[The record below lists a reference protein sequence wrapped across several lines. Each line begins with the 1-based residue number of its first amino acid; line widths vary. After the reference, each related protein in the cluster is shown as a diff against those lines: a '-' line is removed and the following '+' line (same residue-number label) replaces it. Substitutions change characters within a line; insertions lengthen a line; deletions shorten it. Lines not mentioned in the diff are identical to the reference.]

1 MAINAIG
8 SCYCKCVVSCWQF
21 LIELITLVIL
31 MKYNTPESQSDLLPN
46 LLHLTT
52 VEEIGFAEFEGF

>member
-1 MAINAIG
+1 
-8 SCYCKCVVSCWQF
+8 
-21 LIELITLVIL
+21 